1 MKREGGGENERTEY
15 DEHSAYEK
23 VHAIHFDSEVLFEFG
38 EIRRSKIRDGTHFLL
53 ENLFALRGFV
63 CVSASVSLM

>member
-1 MKREGGGENERTEY
+1 MCEKERTEY

-23 VHAIHFDSEVLFEFG
+23 VHAIHFDSEVHFVFG
-38 EIRRSKIRDGTHFLL
+38 EIRSKIRDGTHFLL